1 MSIQNI
7 MNFPKTKK
15 EEISDEMFGI
25 KVNDPYRWLEDASDP
40 EVREWID
47 TQNKYTDNALRN
59 ETFEAFSDE
68 LVKNFK
74 VTTFSNPIPRKGKY
88 FYSERLPDE
97 DHGVLYMKVGIEG
110 APVKLIDTN
119 GMNSDN
125 TISLDYWRI
134 SRTGKYIAYGLSQ
147 GGDEMPTLYV
157 KDTDTNKNL
166 DDKILRCRNAQATWL
181 PDDSGFFYCRHP
193 MPGTVPKNEE
203 HLHTKVYFHKL
214 GDDPKS
220 DELIFGKDRPKDD
233 MINLSISMDGKYLA
247 IGASQ
252 KWTENDIYIYDRETK
267 KTTPFVVGVHAQFSG
282 FFLNDSVII
291 RTNYKANNYLVLSMP
306 IESMFIP
313 IDEWKEIIPESEY
326 LLESLSPTK
335 DRILAEYLV
344 NACAKV
350 EIFNHDGQ
358 KQGEI
363 PLPPY
368 STLSEIS
375 ANREESEFF
384 YGVTSFTIPRIT
396 YQYIPDESRFVE
408 YRKMDNPISPDD
420 YVVKQE
426 WYTSKDSTR
435 VPMFL
440 FHRKDIVLDTAHAT
454 ILYGYGGF
462 GNVINPCF
470 KRGFV
475 PWLEHGGILAVANIR
490 GGGEFGDDW
499 HKGGIKENKQNS
511 FDDFISAGEFLIKQG
526 YTDSKH
532 LGILGG
538 SNGGLLVS
546 VVAIQRPDLFKAV
559 CSQVPLTDMVR
570 FPMFGMAMRWI
581 HEYGNPENEEDLKNI
596 MKWSPYHNVKD
607 KKEYPAFLFTTAEK
621 DSRVDPLHS
630 RKMTA
635 ILQAVNKKNDILL
648 YTEKEAGHGSGK
660 PVKKMVE
667 SQALILS
674 FFAEKISLL

>member
-1 MSIQNI
+1 

-25 KVNDPYRWLEDASDP
+25 NVADSYRWLENADSHY
-40 EVREWID
+40 VKEWIEA
-47 TQNKYTDNALRN
+47 QNKHTDNALRN
-59 ETFEAFSDE
+59 EIFEVFTDE

-74 VTTFSNPIPRKGKY
+74 VTTFSNPVPRRGKY
-88 FYSERLPDE
+88 FYSERHPDE
-97 DHGVLYMKVGIEG
+97 DHGVLYMKVGIDG
-110 APVKLIDTN
+110 APVKLVDPN

-147 GGDEMPTLYV
+147 GGDEMSTLYI

-166 DDKILRCRNAQATWL
+166 ADKILQCRNAQATWL
-181 PDDSGFFYCRHP
+181 PDDSGFFYCRYP
-193 MPGTVPKNEE
+193 EPGTVPKNEE

-214 GDDPKS
+214 GDDPKR
-220 DELIFGKDRPKDD
+220 DDLIFGKDRPKDD
-233 MINLSISMDGKYLA
+233 MLVLSLSLDGRYLA
-247 IGASQ
+247 ISAAQ
-252 KWTENDIYIYDRETK
+252 KWTENDIYIYNHETK
-267 KTTPFVVGVHAQFSG
+267 KTMPFVVGVHAQFSG
-282 FFLNDSVII
+282 FFLKDRVII
-291 RTNYKANNYLVLSMP
+291 RTNYKANNYRVLSMP
-306 IESMFIP
+306 IESMFTP

-326 LLESLSPTK
+326 LLESLSPTR
-335 DRILAEYLV
+335 DRILAEYLA
-344 NACAKV
+344 NTCAKV
-350 EIFNHDGQ
+350 EIFDHDGQ
-358 KQGEI
+358 HHGEI

-368 STLSEIS
+368 STLSGIS
-375 ANREESEFF
+375 TNREEDEFF
-384 YGVTSFTIPRIT
+384 YGVTSFTVPKIIYR
-396 YQYIPDESRFVE
+396 YIPEENKFVE
-408 YRKMDNPISPDD
+408 YRKMDNPINPDD
-420 YVVKQE
+420 YAVKQE

-435 VPMFL
+435 VPMFI
-440 FHRKDIVLDTAHAT
+440 FHRKDIAPNTAHAT

-462 GNVINPCF
+462 GHIESPSF

-475 PWLEHGGILAVANIR
+475 PWLEHGGIFAVVNIR

-511 FDDFISAGEFLIKQG
+511 FDDFISAGEFLIKQR

-546 VVAIQRPDLFKAV
+546 AVAIQRSDLFKAV
-559 CSQVPLTDMVR
+559 CSRVPLTDMVR

-581 HEYGNPENEEDLKNI
+581 HEYGNPKNEEDLKNI
-596 MKWSPYHNVKD
+596 VKWSPYHNVKD
-607 KKEYPAFLFTTAEK
+607 EKEYPAFLFTTAEK

-635 ILQAVNKKNDILL
+635 MLQSVNKENDVLL
-648 YTEKEAGHGSGK
+648 FTEKEAGHGSGK
-660 PVKKMVE
+660 PIKKIVE
-667 SQALILS
+667 PQALILT
-674 FFAEKISLL
+674 FFANKLGLQI